1 MACVAEI
8 QRRAQ
13 EALVNCPVA
22 ELRRLEV
29 VFEGVCL
36 EDQSLLISGTV
47 SSFYYKQLAEEV
59 VRPFCEEIELF
70 NVVLVDN
77 QRFLRQ
83 PR

>member
-59 VRPFCEEIELF
+59 VTISGFCASRAKGGSHE
-70 NVVLVDN
+70 
-77 QRFLRQ
+77 
-83 PR
+83 